1 MKYKMR
7 ILHYSKSGNAGSL
20 AQAITEDQKAKCDKI
35 PPAYPCENEKLVMI
49 GVDADKKS
57 PEKPLADFCATLTP
71 ARAKNVAFFA
81 IGGSCNEMIDE
92 LKKIVKAT
100 GTNVLE
106 ETFSVQAKSSL
117 FKKAKLSDEDLK
129 AGVAWA
135 SKTVD
140 SLLA

>member
-1 MKYKMR
+1 MR
-7 ILHYSKSGNAGSL
+7 SL

-81 IGGSCNEMIDE
+81 IGGLCNEMIDE

-117 FKKAKLSDEDLK
+117 FKKGK
-129 AGVAWA
+129 AQRRRFEGRRCLGFENRRF
-135 SKTVD
+135 SSCLT
-140 SLLA
+140 

>member
-7 ILHYSKSGNAGSL
+7 ILHYSKSGNAGIL

-35 PPAYPCENEKLVMI
+35 PPAYPRENEKLVII

-57 PEKPLADFCATLTP
+57 PADFCATLTP

-81 IGGSCNEMIDE
+81 IGGSCNEMVEE

-106 ETFSVQAKSSL
+106 EAFTVQAKSSL
-117 FKKAKLSDEDLK
+117 FKKAKLGDEDLK

>member
-35 PPAYPCENEKLVMI
+35 PPAYPCENEKLVII

-71 ARAKNVAFFA
+71 ARAKSVAFFA
-81 IGGSCNEMIDE
+81 IGGSCNEMIEE
-92 LKKIVKAT
+92 LKNIVKAT

-106 ETFSVQAKSSL
+106 EAFTVQAKSSL

>member
-7 ILHYSKSGNAGSL
+7 ILHYSKSGNAGTL

-35 PPAYPCENEKLVMI
+35 PPAYPCENEKLVII

-81 IGGSCNEMIDE
+81 IGGSCGEMVEE
-92 LKKIVKAT
+92 LKKIVKAA
-100 GTNVLE
+100 GTNVIE
-106 ETFSVQAKSSL
+106 EAFTVQAKSSL
-117 FKKAKLSDEDLK
+117 FKKAKMSDEDVK
-129 AGVAWA
+129 NGVAWA
-135 SKTVD
+135 SKVID
-140 SLLA
+140 SLLG

>member
-57 PEKPLADFCATLTP
+57 PEKPLAYFCATLTP

-117 FKKAKLSDEDLK
+117 FKKAKLSDEDR
-129 AGVAWA
+129 
-135 SKTVD
+135 
-140 SLLA
+140 